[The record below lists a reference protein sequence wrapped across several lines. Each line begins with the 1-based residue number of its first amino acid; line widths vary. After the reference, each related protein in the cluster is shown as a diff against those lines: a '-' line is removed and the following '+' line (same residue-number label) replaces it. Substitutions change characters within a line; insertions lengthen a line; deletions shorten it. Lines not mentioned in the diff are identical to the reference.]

1 MEWFSR
7 LSEWLYNFYAVT
19 IANPDVW
26 GFLLAA
32 PVIAI
37 GMAGT
42 ILPVLPG
49 TVLILAGFIIYGLI
63 AGFDGMGIYFFIGQ
77 AVLVGLSYLV
87 DFIATAL
94 GVKMYGGS
102 KAAIWGA
109 VTGTLL
115 IFVIGPIGLL
125 IGPLA
130 GAILGELLM
139 GEQLRQSM
147 RAGFGSFLGLMGGSL
162 AKLVISCFMVGWFLV
177 AVF

>member
-1 MEWFSR
+1 MEW
-7 LSEWLYNFYAVT
+7 LSNLSGWLYNFYEAT
-19 IANPDVW
+19 IANPEVW

-32 PVIAI
+32 PIIAI
-37 GMAGT
+37 GIAGT
-42 ILPVLPG
+42 ILPILPG
-49 TVLILAGFIIYGLI
+49 TVMILSGFIIYGLI
-63 AGFDGMGIYFFIGQ
+63 AGFEGMGIYFFVGQ
-77 AVLVGLSYLV
+77 SILVALSYLV

-109 VTGTLL
+109 VAGSLL
-115 IFVIGPIGLL
+115 IFVLGPIGLL

-162 AKLVISCFMVGWFLV
+162 AKLVISCFMVGWFLI

>member
-1 MEWFSR
+1 MEL
-7 LSEWLYNFYAVT
+7 LSSLWEWLHNFYRVT
-19 IANPDVW
+19 IANPEVW

-49 TVLILAGFIIYGLI
+49 TVMIFAGFIIYGLI
-63 AGFDGMGIYFFIGQ
+63 AGFEGMGWYFFIGQ
-77 AVLVGLSYLV
+77 AALIALSYLV

-109 VTGTLL
+109 VVGSLL

-125 IGPLA
+125 IGPLI

-139 GEQLRQSM
+139 GEELRQSM
-147 RAGFGSFLGLMGGSL
+147 RAGFGSFLGLIGGSL
-162 AKLVISCFMVGWFLV
+162 AKLVISCFMVGWFLF